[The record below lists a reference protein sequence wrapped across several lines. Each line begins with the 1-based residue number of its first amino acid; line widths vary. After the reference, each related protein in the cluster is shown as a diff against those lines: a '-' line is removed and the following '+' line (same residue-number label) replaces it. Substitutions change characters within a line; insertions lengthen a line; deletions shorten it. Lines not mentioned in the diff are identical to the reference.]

1 MSNIALNYMFRKKL
15 NFRELGGYRT
25 QDGRHVKENV
35 FFRSARLDH
44 LNTNELR
51 AIKKLGIKTIVD
63 LRSEEEV
70 NKHPDPVMSGIS
82 YYKMSALKDEKG
94 EDINY
99 SPSSI
104 LKKALRQRDKNI
116 AQATLEHF
124 YALMIFNNGTFTKLM
139 NMLKE
144 EHTPILF
151 HCTAGKDRTGIA
163 SILILLLLGVSEE
176 SIRKDY
182 LLTNKYRKKALN
194 KQHRR
199 FKLLTHFSNNVSDI
213 VTLSEGV
220 LPEGCDYIFNLIH
233 QRYSSYEEYFEQEMH
248 ISKEEQKRIREKYL
262 K

>member
-1 MSNIALNYMFRKKL
+1 MSNIALNYIFRKKL

-25 QDGRHVKENV
+25 KDGRHVKENI

-44 LNTNELR
+44 FNTNELR
-51 AIKKLGIKTIVD
+51 SIKALGIKTIVD

-70 NKHPDPVMSGIS
+70 NKNPDPILSGIA
-82 YYKMSALKDEKG
+82 YYHLSALKDEKG

-104 LKKALRQRDKNI
+104 IKKALKQRNRNI

-124 YALMIFNNGTFTKLM
+124 YALMVFNNGTFTQLL

-144 EHTPILF
+144 DNVPILF

-163 SILILLLLGVSEE
+163 AILILLLLGVSEE

-182 LLTNKYRKKALN
+182 LLTNKYRKKALK
-194 KQHRR
+194 KQHNR
-199 FKLLTHFSNNVSDI
+199 FKLFTHFSNNIRDI

-220 LPEGCDYIFNLIH
+220 LPEGCDYIFDLIH
-233 QRYSSYEEYFEQEMH
+233 QRYPSYEDYFEEEMH
-248 ISKEEQKRIREKYL
+248 ISKKEQKRIQEKYL
-262 K
+262 I